1 MKNYFI
7 FHLLLCTATAIL
19 SLAGCKPDE
28 PVLVPELEITND
40 GDIGIAAEGG
50 TALLTYKITNPAE
63 NGKITSATEE
73 ECDWISSMDYEST
86 PGVVMIEVA
95 PNTDKES
102 RSVKIILTYTYTDK
116 TIEDGITLVQKGTEK
131 DEPGPDIP
139 EGPDYEFEAFVFTGD
154 YYGTR
159 RSNNELHTYTNILS
173 SAEDITAPGA
183 TSYQFEL
190 YCEAPADGRNP
201 LPDLGT
207 YTCGNGSE
215 AMTFVSA
222 KYTYINGNG
231 AVERDLT
238 INDGT
243 IEFGQDGKEYFF
255 DATLTDSEGK
265 VHHITYSSSVS
276 IIYGEYSQDP
286 HSVILTKDVD
296 FMAKSVEATYK
307 GTENNVMH
315 VSLLFDDHGE
325 TRYQNIMHVEAYIP
339 YNEEGKILPGTYNI
353 SSDHS
358 EYTIETGEIAI
369 VYGIEMPYGTYLE
382 YIYYD
387 MEGSG
392 LNRIAWGAITKGT
405 MNVAGGDNGTYD
417 ITMDFTTAEGHSIT
431 GTYEGEIN
439 LEGFAFTTLTGD
451 REVILDGAIA
461 KAECMKEG
469 NYESIWEL
477 LIASP
482 DGGDC
487 IRFEL
492 ATATGALP
500 DGIPS
505 GTYYA
510 ATDID
515 DPWEGEYIPGY
526 LTEDGKLGGSL
537 FYSDLDADGRPREY
551 APAID
556 GDFIVENHGD
566 GTYDISFEME
576 DDMGNVWSGQ
586 WSGEVEVVLDGL
598 STLKED
604 RNVVFDN
611 ATATATRYGETWGGY
626 LWEIEIKSQNGG
638 DAVRFNVASAGG
650 DFSEGVPTY
659 EYYATVDNDDP
670 WEGEYITGYRNEN
683 GELSGSFFFS
693 DFDSDGNPQEYAP
706 AIEGDFIL
714 DNNGDGTYSISFAI
728 EDDLGYVWS
737 GQWNGAFELID
748 NL

>member
-1 MKNYFI
+1 MKNNSI
-7 FHLLLCTATAIL
+7 FHLLLCTAAAML

-28 PVLVPELEITND
+28 PVMAPELEITND

-63 NGKITSATEE
+63 NGIITSDTEE

-86 PGVVMIEVA
+86 PGVVMIEVE
-95 PNTDKES
+95 PNTSSES

-116 TIEDGITLVQKGTEK
+116 TIEDGITLVQKGAEK
-131 DEPGPDIP
+131 DEPDPGIQ
-139 EGPDYEFEAFVFTGD
+139 PDYEFEAFVFIGD

-286 HSVILTKDVD
+286 HSIILTKDVD
-296 FMAKSVEATYK
+296 FTAATAEAEYE
-307 GTENNVMH
+307 GFENGVMH
-315 VSLLFDDHGE
+315 VSLLFDDQGE
-325 TRYQNIMHVEAYIP
+325 TRYQNIMHVEAYMP
-339 YNEEGKILPGTYNI
+339 YNEEGRILPGTYNI
-353 SSDHS
+353 ASDHS
-358 EYTIETGEIAI
+358 EYTIETGEIVV
-369 VYGIEMPYGTYLE
+369 VYGVEMPYGTYLE

-392 LNRIAWGAITKGT
+392 LNRIAWGAIASGT
-405 MNVAGGDNGTYD
+405 MTVAENGDEFD
-417 ITMDFTTAEGHSIT
+417 IVLDLTTAEGHSIT
-431 GTYEGEIN
+431 GTWSGPIEV
-439 LEGFAFTTLTGD
+439 EGFAFTTLTGD
-451 REVILDGAIA
+451 KEINLDDAVA
-461 KAECMKEG
+461 KAECLKEG
-469 NYESIWEL
+469 KNENVWEL
-477 LIASP
+477 LVESP

-492 ATATGALP
+492 VAPAEAIAG
-500 DGIPS
+500 GIPS

-515 DPWEGEYIPGY
+515 DPWEYEYIPGHI
-526 LTEDGKLGGSL
+526 TEEGGLGGSL
-537 FYSDLDADGRPREY
+537 YYSDLDEDGNPGEY

-556 GDFIVENHGD
+556 GEFEIENHDD
-566 GTYDISFEME
+566 GTYSISFSME
-576 DDMGNVWSGQ
+576 DDMGNIWK
-586 WSGEVEVVLDGL
+586 GEWQGEIKIKLEGI
-598 STLKED
+598 STLTAN
-604 RNVVFDN
+604 RQVVFDN
-611 ATATATRYGETWGGY
+611 ASATATRYGETWGGY
-626 LWEIEIKSQNGG
+626 LWEINIKSQNGG
-638 DAVRFNVASAGG
+638 DAIRFNLASVGG
-650 DFSEGVPTY
+650 DFSDGVPSY
-659 EYYATVDNDDP
+659 EYYSTDYYDDP
-670 WEGEYITGYRNEN
+670 WEGEYIAGHIGAD
-683 GELSGSFFFS
+683 GELEGSFFFS

-706 AIEGDFIL
+706 AIDGDFIL
-714 DNNGDGTYSISFAI
+714 ENNGDGTYSISFAI
-728 EDDLGYVWS
+728 KDDLGYVWS
-737 GQWNGAFELID
+737 GQWNGSFELID
-748 NL
+748 KL